1 MRSMFG
7 WYIYDFTGA
16 YRSQARGFGRLMRVL
31 MVNIEHEIVDS
42 AVPQAVF
49 LRQVDLN
56 LELHGVFLVVIQ
68 LGVIRKIDLGKLL
81 EVTDSPSPV

>member
-1 MRSMFG
+1 MLG
-7 WYIYDFTGA
+7 WYIYDFTGT

-42 AVPQAVF
+42 TMPQAVF

-56 LELHGVFLVVIQ
+56 LELHGVLLVVIQ
-68 LGVIRKIDLGKLL
+68 LCVIGEIDLRQLL
-81 EVTDSPSPV
+81 AVINLTFSSLS